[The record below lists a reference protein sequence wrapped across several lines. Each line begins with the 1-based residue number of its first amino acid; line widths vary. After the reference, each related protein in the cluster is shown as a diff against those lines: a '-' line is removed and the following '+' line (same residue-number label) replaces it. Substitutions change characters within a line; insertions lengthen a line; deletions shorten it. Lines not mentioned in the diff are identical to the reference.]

1 MRPVGRDSP
10 DGRNAYLVGEET
22 ITAFAIA
29 GQPGP

>member
-1 MRPVGRDSP
+1 MVISP

-29 GQPGP
+29 GQPAP